1 MSEGQEKNK
10 IIKIVI
16 FFIDRRSI
24 ICPPRSKSHAT
35 CPMEIIFLFF
45 LDEFRIYAEEK
56 PEYAKLFMTYQELK
70 TQNTNGNGHKLE

>member
-1 MSEGQEKNK
+1 MSEGQENNK

-24 ICPPRSKSHAT
+24 ICPPRGKSHAT

-45 LDEFRIYAEEK
+45 SDEFRIYAEEK